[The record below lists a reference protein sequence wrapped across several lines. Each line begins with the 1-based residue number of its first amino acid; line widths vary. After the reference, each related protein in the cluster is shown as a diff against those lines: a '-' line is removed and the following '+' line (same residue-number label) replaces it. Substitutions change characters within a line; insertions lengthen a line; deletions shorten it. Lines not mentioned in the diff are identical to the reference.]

1 MASLGITKLRRDGGT
16 QPRAGIYT
24 DTVEEYAE
32 ALDSGASFPPVVVFY
47 DGSDYWLADGFH
59 RTMAH
64 EKAGRTEI
72 AVDVRQGTRRDAVLH
87 STGANAAHGLPR
99 TRHDKRRAVETLLF
113 DDDWSKWSDH
123 EIARKT
129 ATSHPFVGKIRSSS
143 NITRQER
150 TFERGGTVSTMN
162 TAAIGI
168 SPEEAERRERA
179 AAEKAAADARALAEK
194 EAADIALALKS
205 ELAAKDRI
213 ISAGSANERRAMDD
227 RDAAQKQA
235 DDAKAKLAEARNA
248 IAEAKAD
255 KARALA
261 DKDEA
266 KSKAAE
272 LAEKAAEEAWQE
284 ADEKYET
291 IVNRLTREAREAK
304 EAVSVA
310 EANSKKAAEEM
321 AAAIAEKALQ
331 SKKKEFDELER
342 MSKAA
347 QENSKRAYAAEQL
360 AKERLAGYDEFI
372 KKHNEEM
379 SKWQRGEA
387 ETAEQVRIA
396 LALAEAVGKSMSDLM
411 MLDHAPQDAA
421 TGKFQRASQMCR
433 QMADAIDQFLAPRI
447 A

>member
-87 STGANAAHGLPR
+87 STGANATHGLPR
-99 TRHDKRRAVETLLF
+99 TREDKRRAVRTLVT
-113 DDDWSKWSDH
+113 DEEWAMMPDR
-123 EIARKT
+123 EIARRT
-129 ATSHPFVGKIRSSS
+129 ATSNHFVAKVKEEVSG
-143 NITRQER
+143 NIPRCDDRLVTRNGI
-150 TFERGGTVSTMN
+150 TYTMN

-168 SPEEAERRERA
+168 SPEEADRREKA
-179 AAEKAAADARALAEK
+179 AAEKAAADARAKAEKEMAAAKALLAEK
-194 EAADIALALKS
+194 DTLIRAS
-205 ELAAKDRI
+205 T
-213 ISAGSANERRAMDD
+213 ANERRIMDE
-227 RDAAQKQA
+227 RDAAQKQV
-235 DDAKAKLAEARNA
+235 ESARIA
-248 IAEAKAD
+248 VAEAKAD

-321 AAAIAEKALQ
+321 AAAMAEKAIQ

-360 AKERLAGYDEFI
+360 AKERLAGYEEFI

>member
-72 AVDVRQGTRRDAVLH
+72 EVEVCQGTRRDAVLH
-87 STGANAAHGLPR
+87 STGANATHGLPR
-99 TRHDKRRAVETLLF
+99 TREDKRRAVETLLL
-113 DDDWSKWSDH
+113 DDDWSKWADI
-123 EIARKT
+123 EIARRT
-129 ATSHPFVGKIRSSS
+129 ATSHPFVAKRRSAVTCNVSS
-143 NITRQER
+143 DR
-150 TFERGGTVSTMN
+150 TFTNKHGTVSTMN

-168 SPEEAERRERA
+168 TAEEVERRERA
-179 AAEKAAADARALAEK
+179 AAEKAAADARAQAEK
-194 EAADIALALKS
+194 GAAVLKA